1 MSKTW
6 IVFRHEYLRHVK
18 RKGFILGLLSIPI
31 FLVVS
36 MGISIVAA
44 LLSEDM
50 RPVGYVDLSGLFA
63 DAQPLPPQNT
73 GWLDRDVEMRP
84 FENEAAARHALEA
97 GEIQAYYVIAAD
109 YLRTGNVRLVT
120 SHTVEADIHRQFSK
134 FLLTHLLKDEDP
146 TVRDRVLEGPNLTL
160 RTLTSDQKIGSRNF
174 FSLLVALFCGVIF
187 VIAIS
192 TSGGYLLQ
200 AVVEEKENRT
210 IEVILTSI
218 STDSLMIGKVLG
230 NLCVGLTQLL
240 FWLLMGGLAA
250 LFALRAFPDFQ
261 GMEINASFFGLV
273 ALTFLPGFVMIAAL
287 MTTVGA
293 TATESREA
301 QQIAGLFTLPA
312 IVPFWF
318 MGAIIEHPNSPLAI
332 GFSLF
337 PFTAPMTLPLRAM
350 VTNLPV
356 WQIVLSVAVLWVAA
370 AAAIW
375 LASRA
380 FRLGMLLYGKRLTLA
395 QILRSR

>member
-1 MSKTW
+1 MSKAW
-6 IVFRHEYLRHVK
+6 IVFRHEFLRHVK

-31 FLVVS
+31 FLAVS

-63 DAQPLPPQNT
+63 NVQPLPPQNT

-84 FENEAAARHALEA
+84 FENEAAARRALEA

-120 SHTVEADIHRQFSK
+120 NHTVEADIHRQFSK
-134 FLLTHLLKDEDP
+134 FLLAHLLKDEDP
-146 TVRDRVLEGPNLTL
+146 TVRDRVLEEPSLTL
-160 RTLTSDQKIGSRNF
+160 HALTSDQKFGSRNF
-174 FSLLVALFCGVIF
+174 FSLLVTLFCGVIF
-187 VIAIS
+187 MITIS

-218 STDSLMIGKVLG
+218 STDSLMVGKVLG

-261 GMEINASFFGLV
+261 GMEINVSFFGLV

-287 MTTVGA
+287 MTLVGA

-356 WQIVLSVAVLWVAA
+356 WQIVLSIAVLWAVA

-380 FRLGMLLYGKRLTLA
+380 FRLGMLLYGKRMTLA